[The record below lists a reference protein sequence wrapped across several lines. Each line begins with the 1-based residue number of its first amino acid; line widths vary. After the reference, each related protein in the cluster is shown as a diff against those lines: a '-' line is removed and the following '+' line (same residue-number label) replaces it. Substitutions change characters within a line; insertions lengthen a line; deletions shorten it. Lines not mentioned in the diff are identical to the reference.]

1 MSVFRCP
8 HQQTYMIGSE
18 SESRQIFTSQTGKLR
33 LTVLVLACTFL
44 MPGESVVVTQ
54 PLEGNNQ
61 PMPLSVRTGIV
72 MSWSPLRQNWV
83 YLGKLRK
90 THTCFVQQK

>member
-1 MSVFRCP
+1 MRIKADFHITNWEAAFDR
-8 HQQTYMIGSE
+8 
-18 SESRQIFTSQTGKLR
+18 TGIE
-33 LTVLVLACTFL
+33 CTFL

-72 MSWSPLRQNWV
+72 SWSPIVSR
-83 YLGKLRK
+83 
-90 THTCFVQQK
+90 